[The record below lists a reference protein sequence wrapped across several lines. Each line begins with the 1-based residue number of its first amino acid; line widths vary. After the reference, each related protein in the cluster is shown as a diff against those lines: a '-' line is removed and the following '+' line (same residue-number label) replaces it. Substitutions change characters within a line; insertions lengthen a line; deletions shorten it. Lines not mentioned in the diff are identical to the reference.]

1 MNLFELFCHNN
12 VMKDETFGKRLKFL
26 RMEKGLTQV
35 QLAEEL
41 NVDKSTIAKYETDKI
56 EPSLTMLKV
65 LSKYFK
71 VRSDYL
77 LGLEDIY

>member
-1 MNLFELFCHNN
+1 MEDN
-12 VMKDETFGKRLKFL
+12 TFGKRLKLL
-26 RMEKGLTQV
+26 RAEKGLTQV

-56 EPSLTMLKV
+56 EPSVNMVKTLAI
-65 LSKYFK
+65 YFR
-71 VRSDYL
+71 VSTDYL